1 MGFDCMEMDQ
11 MVTSRVAPGMAVS
24 GGGGLTWKSL
34 LQLQEPE
41 YELWENA

>member
-24 GGGGLTWKSL
+24 GGAHMEIAVAIAGTRV
-34 LQLQEPE
+34 
-41 YELWENA
+41 